1 MPDINDPSV
10 RHAAKAFYKQQ
21 YEKEMVRGAQGASP
35 AGLDAIGHPTWS
47 RDAWEQFKLN
57 YGRYPSLHEGDLPNM
72 QGAPDWAFE
81 LQGLRKPPVDVTT
94 GSAGFTDPMNFDL
107 TKLRGRRRDGE

>member
-10 RHAAKAFYKQQ
+10 RRAAKAYFKQG
-21 YEKEMVRGAQGASP
+21 YERDMVRGAQGNQAQ
-35 AGLDAIGHPTWS
+35 GLDAIGFPTWS
-47 RDAWEQFKLN
+47 RDAWERFKAVM
-57 YGRYPSLHEGDLPNM
+57 GRYPSLHEGDLPNM

-94 GSAGFTDPMNFDL
+94 GSAGFTDPMNMDL
-107 TKLRGRRRDGE
+107 TQLRGRRRDSE